1 MLMMFL
7 KEIQFFIFTALKSKC
22 KYMGIWVLGSSPLQ
36 TLQSQVFFEGNVLKF
51 TRIISSEV
59 LS

>member
-36 TLQSQVFFEGNVLKF
+36 TLQSQGFF
-51 TRIISSEV
+51 
-59 LS
+59 